1 MSIEHV
7 FTARMVVTS
16 IAAGVVAF
24 VAFALIRSVIRRGM
38 PVVWEILQTTA
49 VIVCM
54 LLAALSNRGNIGP
67 WGTWVG
73 FGGGF
78 AVLLI
83 ALYVSRSS
91 KKTGRGSSPNA

>member
-1 MSIEHV
+1 MSIENV
-7 FTARMVVTS
+7 FTVRTVVTF

-24 VAFALIRSVIRRGM
+24 VAFALIRSVVSRGM
-38 PVVWEILQTTA
+38 PVVWEILRITTYLVCA
-49 VIVCM
+49 VLVG
-54 LLAALSNRGNIGP
+54 LSARGNIGP

-83 ALYVSRSS
+83 ALYVSRSP
-91 KKTGRGSSPNA
+91 KRTGRDSSPNS